1 MDFISSNKIPIIITE
16 CILFLCLAIIHL
28 ILFTYIEETDFE
40 NIFDVFES
48 SPLFDFS
55 ISKNCGSKSHITFH
69 VWEGRL
75 DYYSYYKDGR
85 YHTESKVVDK
95 TNIDKINGYYFCYK
109 NISYKDLLYNNQ
121 ILKKGENCQG
131 NYPKDCGIID
141 TLNQHLCIKND
152 ESCPLY
158 DVGIGQPDNLI
169 NYYYDSNN
177 DIYYNKEDYN
187 DPNKKIIG
195 KIFLNDGQPCYRLNE
210 RLWRKFDPDEAG
222 QENLQCKLEIFG
234 KFTDD
239 RYKNK
244 GNITYKELYE
254 DNLTTE
260 ILDLIIGNIFG
271 EPNVSLYSR
280 EFLGIDKKCDEESH
294 ISKDDYEKLQKNQFS
309 EKICILIQSLIIII
323 YFGLTIAIICSCRI
337 LRRRRCHLEVNDV
350 YLLVSFILGLLML
363 FICIICQSIFLG
375 NIIYYDISYECSDD
389 ITNELIRKEYKNR
402 DKSIIYTVA
411 NLIIDLFVFLLN
423 IIPLLIIFIKSKLS
437 DCAKEN
443 KEQNKNL
450 QNNYNSKNAPEQ
462 PIAQEN
468 LNVQRRLPSL
478 DENKINNQIDNN
490 NQNQENPYPILQ
502 KKVSDLEVAPPPIS
516 QGGDSNANL

>member
-1 MDFISSNKIPIIITE
+1 
-16 CILFLCLAIIHL
+16 
-28 ILFTYIEETDFE
+28 
-40 NIFDVFES
+40 
-48 SPLFDFS
+48 
-55 ISKNCGSKSHITFH
+55 
-69 VWEGRL
+69 
-75 DYYSYYKDGR
+75 
-85 YHTESKVVDK
+85 
-95 TNIDKINGYYFCYK
+95 
-109 NISYKDLLYNNQ
+109 
-121 ILKKGENCQG
+121 
-131 NYPKDCGIID
+131 
-141 TLNQHLCIKND
+141 
-152 ESCPLY
+152 
-158 DVGIGQPDNLI
+158 
-169 NYYYDSNN
+169 
-177 DIYYNKEDYN
+177 
-187 DPNKKIIG
+187 
-195 KIFLNDGQPCYRLNE
+195 
-210 RLWRKFDPDEAG
+210 
-222 QENLQCKLEIFG
+222 
-234 KFTDD
+234 
-239 RYKNK
+239 
-244 GNITYKELYE
+244 
-254 DNLTTE
+254 
-260 ILDLIIGNIFG
+260 
-271 EPNVSLYSR
+271 
-280 EFLGIDKKCDEESH
+280 
-294 ISKDDYEKLQKNQFS
+294 
-309 EKICILIQSLIIII
+309 
-323 YFGLTIAIICSCRI
+323 
-337 LRRRRCHLEVNDV
+337 
-350 YLLVSFILGLLML
+350 ML